1 MASSSS
7 SNADKPTPF
16 NPINWSPPNV
26 SSQQWSETT
35 PEPPASTR
43 ASSILS
49 PESVYE
55 LSNAV
60 GEQPPDPVCMDE
72 QDRTVNRRLRGIHV
86 FMITISGV
94 LGVGLY
100 VRSGSILRIGGPA
113 AVLIS
118 ITLMGLL
125 AWLVMQCIGEMLS
138 LWPISNALVEFVS
151 SWVDEDLGTAVGIAY
166 WLTYSIN
173 FAAMIIAAAGQIEIW
188 TKKGDDDHGKAIQG
202 TIIFFVV
209 PLFLVLF
216 NSFGVQIYGLT
227 EVIGGSLKLLG
238 AVIII
243 ICMIAINVKDGL
255 GTRNYEGDMFPYHKE
270 VAGNWAEAFFVCL
283 SIAAFAYIGVEITA
297 ATALEARLD
306 KKPRSGE
313 EAGHHATKG
322 PWPAVSVQF
331 SATWTSFIAW
341 IIYFLGSLMMT
352 LNVKWDDDSLPRAGW
367 LGSPGKDEGTLN
379 TDSGFVIS
387 AARSHIPGLE
397 DMFTVVLL
405 ITALT
410 AANTNLYVAS
420 RTLFGLTRKLH
431 GHRWSWLAFFG
442 RTNNYQLLEV
452 LSQLGSV
459 SCLIVWTCEC
469 WAFLRF
475 YNCLKRHQYELSSSP
490 EFAHVCRFH
499 RTSAED
505 RYPWRS
511 HGQPLTMWLAIGG
524 CLFVL
529 IVADGASLWIAF
541 QSRAFLSA
549 YLAPICF
556 IPLWLLI
563 KTYRSHGWK
572 NIKWELEDL
581 SNLAEVKNK
590 IQRLDEIRQRATARD
605 DIVQKPGWGNLWGLM

>member
-1 MASSSS
+1 MGT
-7 SNADKPTPF
+7 K
-16 NPINWSPPNV
+16 
-26 SSQQWSETT
+26 
-35 PEPPASTR
+35 
-43 ASSILS
+43 
-49 PESVYE
+49 
-55 LSNAV
+55 
-60 GEQPPDPVCMDE
+60 
-72 QDRTVNRRLRGIHV
+72 
-86 FMITISGV
+86 MITISGV
-94 LGVGLY
+94 LGVGL
-100 VRSGSILRIGGPA
+100 
-113 AVLIS
+113 
-118 ITLMGLL
+118 
-125 AWLVMQCIGEMLS
+125 
-138 LWPISNALVEFVS
+138 
-151 SWVDEDLGTAVGIAY
+151 
-166 WLTYSIN
+166 LTYSIN

-255 GTRNYEGDMFPYHKE
+255 GTTNYEGDMFPYHKE

-313 EAGHHATKG
+313 EAASHATKG

-341 IIYFLGSLMMT
+341 VIYFLGSLMMT
-352 LNVKWDDDSLPRAGW
+352 LNVKWDDINLPRAGW

-379 TDSGFVIS
+379 TDSGF
-387 AARSHIPGLE
+387 A
-397 DMFTVVLL
+397 
-405 ITALT
+405 
-410 AANTNLYVAS
+410 
-420 RTLFGLTRKLH
+420 
-431 GHRWSWLAFFG
+431 
-442 RTNNYQLLEV
+442 
-452 LSQLGSV
+452 
-459 SCLIVWTCEC
+459 
-469 WAFLRF
+469 
-475 YNCLKRHQYELSSSP
+475 
-490 EFAHVCRFH
+490 
-499 RTSAED
+499 
-505 RYPWRS
+505 
-511 HGQPLTMWLAIGG
+511 
-524 CLFVL
+524 
-529 IVADGASLWIAF
+529 
-541 QSRAFLSA
+541 RAFLSA